1 MAPTVTTA
9 AAEYE
14 QLQDGVL
21 LAAEERAP
29 APADPRHLFCM
40 VHGLFGSRANWKVIA
55 EELRDAMREEEGIL
69 FYISEVNEFKKTYEG
84 IDGCGERLVEEIHGL
99 MAQYPLLEEISILGH
114 SMGGLIARYAMG
126 RLYDAETGRIA
137 GRLLPV
143 HFIGMACPHLGCD
156 TAPGPAQVPMLK
168 WMEAW
173 PVVGPAVAGAVSS
186 VAASFTRASFK
197 RSGEQFFLGDR
208 EAGAPPLIWRL
219 ARDEGPGAAFLP
231 ALAAFQTRTAYANTD
246 GDHLVGWANASLRRL
261 EELPELDGVS
271 GKEEYPGV
279 LRADPLETAWGPR
292 YGRGQTLPSGTEG
305 ALGDD
310 DYDLPGT
317 GSGRGDED
325 PPMLKSAP
333 TSFTGAPPASPSP
346 LCGAIELHPS
356 PQTASLP
363 GPLRHQVRYRSAALG
378 SAYDAALHADR
389 TELVE
394 DTLRALRTLSW
405 RRVDAGFAHS
415 ALPLLAHQ
423 HIQVQRL
430 WVNGAGVP
438 VARHLA
444 HSLRGMEEARREGRR
459 GARGRGGAA
468 AGRCLGAR

>member
-1 MAPTVTTA
+1 
-9 AAEYE
+9 
-14 QLQDGVL
+14 
-21 LAAEERAP
+21 
-29 APADPRHLFCM
+29 M

-69 FYISEVNEFKKTYEG
+69 FYISETYEG

-279 LRADPLETAWGPR
+279 
-292 YGRGQTLPSGTEG
+292 
-305 ALGDD
+305 
-310 DYDLPGT
+310 
-317 GSGRGDED
+317 
-325 PPMLKSAP
+325 
-333 TSFTGAPPASPSP
+333 
-346 LCGAIELHPS
+346 
-356 PQTASLP
+356 
-363 GPLRHQVRYRSAALG
+363 RYRSAALG

-430 WVNGAGVP
+430 WVNGAGIP
-438 VARHLA
+438 LPSTLCTLLPRP
-444 HSLRGMEEARREGRR
+444 SS
-459 GARGRGGAA
+459 
-468 AGRCLGAR
+468 

>member
-1 MAPTVTTA
+1 MFH
-9 AAEYE
+9 
-14 QLQDGVL
+14 
-21 LAAEERAP
+21 LAQ
-29 APADPRHLFCM
+29 
-40 VHGLFGSRANWKVIA
+40 
-55 EELRDAMREEEGIL
+55 
-69 FYISEVNEFKKTYEG
+69 TYEG

-156 TAPGPAQVPMLK
+156 TAPGPAQVSGRGIVARFLSCLARRVFSCKHSIAAGCHCDGLLQRGGQSPAPIPSPPPPHPAPNPSTWQVPMLK